1 MSKQEDGAEEL
12 KRIGLTMQVLGWL
25 VFLALGVFFFSD
37 FLDNQYN
44 PNQTLQTIYGE
55 EGVREVVLQR
65 NKFGHYV
72 TSGEINGQP
81 VTFILDTGATGVA
94 VPSAVAKRL
103 GLRRGQA
110 FRTQTANGTAVSYA
124 ARLDRVSVGGIELKD
139 VLAGI
144 TPGLQTEEILLGMSF
159 LKYIE
164 FTQRGDTLILRQY
177 L

>member
-1 MSKQEDGAEEL
+1 MSKQEEGAEEL

-55 EGVREVVLQR
+55 EGVREVILQR

>member
-1 MSKQEDGAEEL
+1 
-12 KRIGLTMQVLGWL
+12 MQVLGWL